1 MTMKK
6 TLTLL
11 FLSFITSLVMAQ
23 DPIAKI
29 NIPSTIWCEGKSVVM
44 NNQSLNA
51 NKYVWYYGDGDTSQR
66 RKTNH
71 IYTQGSVLD
80 SFVVSLVAIDS
91 ISGKKDSVSKK
102 IFIQKKAT
110 ADFSFRAIA
119 VVCFFYPKCE
129 NYLGVEWDFD
139 DKSGTNYSDA
149 DSITHVFPKSG
160 TYNVEL
166 LATTDFGCNDTMTRE
181 VVIVDSAGGSIGE
194 ANLYKMKMYP
204 NPGTNQV
211 LDFEVNSPED
221 LAINISDA
229 TGKVIYSLN
238 KTYNAGTQ
246 RINVG
251 EILNSKPNGLY
262 FVSLNNHRATYVIK
276 AYKTE

>member
-1 MTMKK
+1 
-6 TLTLL
+6 
-11 FLSFITSLVMAQ
+11 
-23 DPIAKI
+23 
-29 NIPSTIWCEGKSVVM
+29 
-44 NNQSLNA
+44 
-51 NKYVWYYGDGDTSQR
+51 
-66 RKTNH
+66 
-71 IYTQGSVLD
+71 
-80 SFVVSLVAIDS
+80 
-91 ISGKKDSVSKK
+91 
-102 IFIQKKAT
+102 
-110 ADFSFRAIA
+110 
-119 VVCFFYPKCE
+119 
-129 NYLGVEWDFD
+129 
-139 DKSGTNYSDA
+139 
-149 DSITHVFPKSG
+149 
-160 TYNVEL
+160 
-166 LATTDFGCNDTMTRE
+166 
-181 VVIVDSAGGSIGE
+181 
-194 ANLYKMKMYP
+194 MKMYP